1 LPQSIHELS
10 NTYTFDRNTSAIPS
24 CLAVDAQQ
32 ESAPQAA
39 EDTLAQ
45 EWARVRGR
53 LQLSN
58 CVDTGRKNSCGDF

>member
-1 LPQSIHELS
+1 VDVRQT
-10 NTYTFDRNTSAIPS
+10 NAAAGTGDR
-24 CLAVDAQQ
+24 
-32 ESAPQAA
+32 
-39 EDTLAQ
+39 LAQ